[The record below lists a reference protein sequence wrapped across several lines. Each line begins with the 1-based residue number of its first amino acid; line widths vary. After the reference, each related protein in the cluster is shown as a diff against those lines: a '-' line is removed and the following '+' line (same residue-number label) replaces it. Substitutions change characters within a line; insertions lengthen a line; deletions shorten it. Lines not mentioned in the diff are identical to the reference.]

1 MAQLEYGDYYKFIVS
16 AGIALIAGAV
26 VVPDVSP

>member
-1 MAQLEYGDYYKFIVS
+1 MAQLEYGDYYKFIAS

-26 VVPDVSP
+26 VAMDVPP